1 MFKEW
6 KVLLSCMLIG
16 SLLPGGAAVAG
27 SASTS
32 KEAGADKK
40 SLSPFVQTLPDGVT
54 WAAYDS
60 GGLGVTGGNTAAQ
73 ENVYVVHNL
82 SELVQALGGD
92 NAANGANGVP
102 KLIFVQ
108 GTIDMNVDADNRPL
122 GLEAY
127 AQLAYEE
134 ALLAEAAA
142 PTGRTI
148 VKYDEAAYVA
158 AYDPAV
164 YGRKAPAGPLEE
176 ARAAAQKKQSAN
188 IKINVGSNTTIIG
201 LGKDAKILGGN
212 LVIKSDNVIVRNI
225 EFQDAYDFFPQWDP
239 TDGSSGNWNSQYDS
253 ISIIGGTHVWI
264 DHNTFNDGDRPD
276 HTFPLYYGRKFQHH
290 DGAVDITT
298 DSKVKKS
305 SNYITVSYNHFAEHD
320 KTSLIG
326 SSDSATYDANNL
338 RVTMHHNHFEGTDQR
353 VPRVRFGQV
362 HVYNNYYSE
371 STLYA
376 IGVGVSAQVVSEAN
390 VFESVSSPVAYY
402 DKAALPGSVS
412 DAGSL
417 YLNSGTPV
425 LKGVPNW
432 VPQKTYAYKLDPA
445 QAVKA
450 KVLAQAGAGRM
461 APGTEQLREQGQAA
475 FAAARPA

>member
-1 MFKEW
+1 MLKEW
-6 KVLLSCMLIG
+6 KALLACMLVG
-16 SLLPGGAAVAG
+16 SILPGGAAAVSAASSKEEGAGAG
-27 SASTS
+27 SKVS
-32 KEAGADKK
+32 
-40 SLSPFVQTLPDGVT
+40 SPFMQALPANVT
-54 WAAYDS
+54 WAAY
-60 GGLGVTGGNTAAQ
+60 GTGKLGVTGGNEAAR
-73 ENVYVVHNL
+73 ENVHVVHNR
-82 SELVQALGGD
+82 SELVEALGGD
-92 NAANGANGVP
+92 NAANGGNGVP

-122 GLEAY
+122 GLEEY
-127 AQLAYEE
+127 AQLAYDE
-134 ALLAEAAA
+134 ALQAEAAA
-142 PTGRTI
+142 PTGKTI
-148 VKYDEAAYVA
+148 VKYEEAAYVA

-164 YGRKAPAGPLEE
+164 YGKNAPAGPLEE

-188 IKINVGSNTTIIG
+188 IKINVGSNTTLIG
-201 LGKDAKILGGN
+201 LGRDAKIRGGN
-212 LVIKSDNVIVRNI
+212 LVIKSDNVIIRNI

-239 TDGSSGNWNSQYDS
+239 SDGSSGNWNSQYDS
-253 ISIIGGTHVWI
+253 ISIIGGTHVWV

-276 HTFPLYYGRKFQHH
+276 HSFPLYYGRKYQHH

-305 SNYITVSYNHFAEHD
+305 SNYITVSYNHFEEHD

-338 RVTMHHNHFEGTDQR
+338 RVTMHHNYFEGTGQR

-362 HVYNNYYSE
+362 HVYNNYYSH

-376 IGVGVSAQVVSEAN
+376 VGVGVSAQVVSESN
-390 VFESVSSPVAYY
+390 VFDSVSAPFAYY

-412 DAGSL
+412 DTGSL
-417 YLNSGTPV
+417 YLNSGTPE

-432 VPQKTYAYKLDPA
+432 APQDTYAYKLDPA

-461 APGTEQLREQGQAA
+461 APAGH
-475 FAAARPA
+475 